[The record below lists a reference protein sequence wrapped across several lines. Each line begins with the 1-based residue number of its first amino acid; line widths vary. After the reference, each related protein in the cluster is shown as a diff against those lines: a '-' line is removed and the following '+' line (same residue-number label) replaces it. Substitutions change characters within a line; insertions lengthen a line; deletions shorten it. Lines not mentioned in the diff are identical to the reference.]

1 MTVATH
7 NMVHCLCAEKASGRS
22 FCSPYGPIVLIIPYN
37 APLPPLQSMLQA
49 LLVEDRLLW
58 FHRGKQ
64 DTHGHRVCKMWG
76 SYARGPVNSPF
87 GQRRASWRNG
97 NYSFSI
103 REVILFPSRMF
114 WRKKRRKKIKKLKV
128 FSRLVIRKNNW
139 AFWNLLM
146 LVWMD
151 YNGHPIYC
159 HFGFFFPKS
168 FDVSLWG
175 AWI

>member
-1 MTVATH
+1 M
-7 NMVHCLCAEKASGRS
+7 
-22 FCSPYGPIVLIIPYN
+22 
-37 APLPPLQSMLQA
+37 
-49 LLVEDRLLW
+49 
-58 FHRGKQ
+58 
-64 DTHGHRVCKMWG
+64 DTEVCKMWG
-76 SYARGPVNSPF
+76 SYARGPVDSPF

-97 NYSFSI
+97 NHSFSI

-159 HFGFFFPKS
+159 HFGFFFPNHLMSHFEVHEFKIQFIIS
-168 FDVSLWG
+168 VCQSIKVIVNFVLTTMLKMKQSNMSSLHLFRL
-175 AWI
+175 I